1 MRSFLF
7 ALAAIVLLGVPG
19 PAVGQDTD
27 TGFTE
32 PGPRFLMAARPD
44 PVRIDAA
51 RIPVLRQRIAL
62 DLRDV
67 GLYEALETILRQ
79 SGLRLMY
86 SDKVLPGDRN
96 VTIRAEEIT
105 VAAALTEVLLGA
117 GVDVLFSSSGNA
129 ALIRRRSS
137 QNAAAGVV
145 SGNVTDSTSGEGIA
159 GATVTVEGT
168 RLATT
173 TSSGGHYRVG
183 GVPVGAQRLTVR
195 RLGFARQGRSVNIIE
210 NGTVTADFVLSR
222 APTVLTEVVATA
234 TGDRRRLE
242 VGNAIGTIKAD
253 SIVPTTLIRNVSD
266 LLQART
272 PGVVV
277 SNTVGQVGA
286 PSRIRLRGVNS
297 MTLNNDPVIIVDGVR
312 LQSQITNSGS
322 GRAGQMNTGDSRITA
337 PGVLVGTGRLDDLA
351 TSRLDDIDPNTIES
365 IDVLRGPSATSLY
378 GTEASNGVIVI
389 RTKRAGSGPFRVDVL
404 ADRGWSHNIGEQPT
418 IWAGWG
424 KLAGGSITPACAL
437 SNTHS
442 GSIGP
447 NVIDGTCIQDS
458 VVAYTPA
465 NDPDQ
470 TTIGTGSARS
480 LSLSIS
486 GGTDRLRQ
494 FFSARGSDN
503 VGLLKMSNAESRRL
517 ARMWSTEPPRWMRRP
532 NTEKSVN
539 AASRTDLQLTPN
551 LEIGVSVNG
560 TYRDVMNGHPAFA
573 SQYGVGAPEAFYRV
587 FDTLSYLPSE
597 RQRTRQQQVV
607 KRGVATG
614 NVMYRPRSWLA
625 LRGTVG
631 GDYTLRN
638 DDLQQRVQ
646 DCTLALNPAG
656 CPGARG
662 TSRDEILVKTADF
675 GGTITLAP
683 RPWLMTRTSFG
694 EQYTHIDY
702 NRLASGNAF
711 GTQLA
716 FGSELLTPLPV
727 AGATG
732 AQLFSVVEA
741 RDESATAGWYLEQMA
756 GLRDRVFITV
766 GLRQDASSA
775 FGEEVNNKAPIY
787 PKYTL
792 SWLASEEPLF
802 PFGAAISSFRIRSAY
817 GHSGKQAGQA
827 AVLRNFAQGNALAA
841 DGTPFGV
848 ALVPGIRLT
857 AVGNPNLKPERTTEF
872 EGGFDASFFGSERI
886 TLSATTYRKL
896 SRDAIVQVALPS
908 SYGLEFLTQ
917 YVNVGSVQNRGTE
930 LSLNARIADSRAFSW
945 DVTANMTM
953 NKNKLVK
960 MSPAAS
966 TGVLS
971 GFKVG
976 YPIFGLFFRQ
986 ILSYHDVNGDGILA
1000 LGEVVFSDTALYKGA
1015 PYPRRENN
1023 YHSSIGLLNGA
1034 LRIGAAFNHVIGLS
1048 TSTTNNLGT
1057 GSVNTNNRCQFDR
1070 TCTLAE
1076 QAVSMQSR
1084 QSGSVEQSTTLR
1096 FSELS
1101 VTYNLPNRI
1110 ARGVA
1115 RARSASV
1122 SLAGRNLHYWTNY
1135 YGKDPNVS
1143 MGSSSGE
1150 IARDFGNGLAQ
1161 PRNWTLRLN
1170 LGF

>member
-1 MRSFLF
+1 MMRFFTLVIS
-7 ALAAIVLLGVPG
+7 AIALLGAPNS
-19 PAVGQDTD
+19 AAGQDTD
-27 TGFTE
+27 TGFAE
-32 PGPRFLMAARPD
+32 HGPRFLLAARPN

-62 DLRDV
+62 DLREV
-67 GLYEALETILRQ
+67 GLYDALEAITRQ

-86 SDKVLPGDRN
+86 SDKVLPEERN
-96 VTIRAEEIT
+96 VTLRAEEIT
-105 VAAALTEVLLGA
+105 VAAALTEVLLDA
-117 GVDVLFSSSGNA
+117 GVDILFSSSGNA
-129 ALIRRRSS
+129 ALIRRGAVAR
-137 QNAAAGVV
+137 AATGIVT
-145 SGNVTDSTSGEGIA
+145 GRVTDSTTGDGIV
-159 GATVTVEGT
+159 GAMVMVEGT
-168 RLATT
+168 RLSTT
-173 TSSGGHYRVG
+173 TSPEGRYTIGRV
-183 GVPVGAQRLTVR
+183 PAGAQRITAR
-195 RLGFARQGRSVNIIE
+195 RLGYVNQVRSLAVPE
-210 NGTVTADFVLSR
+210 NGTVTANFALVR

-242 VGNAIGTIKAD
+242 VGNAIGTIRAD
-253 SIVPTTLIRNVSD
+253 SIVPTTLIRNLSD

-297 MTLNNDPVIIVDGVR
+297 MTLNNDPVIIVDGIR
-312 LQSQITNSGS
+312 LQSQVTNSGT
-322 GRAGQMNTGDSRITA
+322 AGQTNTGDPRITA
-337 PGVLVGTGRLDDLA
+337 PGSLNFTNRRLDDLA
-351 TSRLDDIDPNTIES
+351 TSRLDDIDPNMIES
-365 IDVLRGPSATSLY
+365 IDVLKGPSATSLY

-389 RTKRAGSGPFRVDVL
+389 RTKRAVVGPFRVRVL

-424 KLAGGSITPACAL
+424 RLPEGSVTAGCAL

-442 GSIGP
+442 VSISQ
-447 NVIDGTCIQDS
+447 NVVDGTCIQDS
-458 VVAYTPA
+458 VVAYTPS
-465 NDPDQ
+465 NDPDL
-470 TTIGTGSARS
+470 TTIGIGSARN

-494 FFSARGSDN
+494 FFSVRGSDN

-517 ARMWSTEPPRWMRRP
+517 ARMWGTEPPRWMRRP

-539 AASRTDLQLTPN
+539 AASRTDLQPTPN
-551 LEIGVSVNG
+551 LEMGVSVNG
-560 TYRDVMNGHPAFA
+560 TYRDVMSGHPSIA
-573 SQYGVGAPEAFYRV
+573 SQFGTTAGFYRV

-597 RQRTRQQQVV
+597 LQRTRQQQIV

-614 NVMYRPRSWLA
+614 NVMYRPRPWLA
-625 LRGTVG
+625 LRGTIG

-638 DDLQQRVQ
+638 DELQERVQ

-662 TSRDEILVKTADF
+662 VAHDEILVKTADF

-683 RPWLMTRTSFG
+683 SPWLTTRTSFG
-694 EQYTHIDY
+694 EQYTHINY
-702 NRLASGNAF
+702 NRLASGNAL

-716 FGSELLTPLPV
+716 FGSELLTPAPV
-727 AGATG
+727 ATIPGR
-732 AQLFSVVEA
+732 QLYSVVEA
-741 RDESATAGWYLEQMA
+741 RDESATAGWYLEQTA
-756 GLRDRVFITV
+756 GLRDRVFIIA

-792 SWLASEEPLF
+792 SWLASDEPFF
-802 PFGAAISSFRIRSAY
+802 PSGVAISSFRLRSAY

-827 AVLRNFAQGNALAA
+827 AVLKNFAQGNALAA
-841 DGTPFGV
+841 DGTPFGAV
-848 ALVPGIRLT
+848 LVPGIRLT
-857 AVGNPNLKPERTTEF
+857 AIGNPNLKPERTTEF
-872 EGGFDASFFGSERI
+872 EGGFDASFFGSERV
-886 TLSATTYRKL
+886 TLSATMYRKL

-908 SYGLEFLTQ
+908 SYGLQFLTQ
-917 YVNVGSVQNRGTE
+917 YVNVGSVENRGTE
-930 LSLNARIADSRAFSW
+930 LTINARLADSRAFSW
-945 DVTANMTM
+945 DVTANMTV
-953 NKNKLVK
+953 NRNELVK
-960 MSPAAS
+960 MSPAA
-966 TGVLS
+966 TAGVSS

-976 YPIFGLFFRQ
+976 YPIFGLFFNQ
-986 ILSYHDVNGDGILA
+986 ILSYHDLNGDGILA
-1000 LGEVVFSDTALYKGA
+1000 LSEVVFSDTAVYRGA

-1034 LRIGAAFNHVIGLS
+1034 LRIGAAFNHVVGLS
-1048 TSTTNNLGT
+1048 TSTTNNLGS
-1057 GSVNTNNRCQFDR
+1057 GSVNSNNRCQFDR

-1076 QAVSMQSR
+1076 QAMSMQAR

-1101 VTYNLPNRI
+1101 LTYNLPDRI
-1110 ARGVA
+1110 AHGA
-1115 RARSASV
+1115 TRARSASV
-1122 SLAGRNLHYWTNY
+1122 SLAGRNLYYWTSY

-1143 MGSSSGE
+1143 MGAITGE
-1150 IARDFGNGLAQ
+1150 SARDFGNGLAQ